1 MVKKVISKEA
11 KPKRV
16 VTNLKPN
23 KKAPTKSELEC
34 QVKNLQL
41 ANDALEESNRQK
53 IKLLESFEA
62 KISNLENQIEYL
74 SHKDIMHSKE
84 TQTEANL
91 NLKCDECNF
100 EAEYERELGW
110 HMGKVHGWPSEQKG
124 ETMDIS
130 LQSMDPRNCD
140 KCGYE
145 AESLYVLDAHIREV
159 HDESIECNF
168 CDLHALTENKDE
180 SIACYYCGE
189 KFISREEIMK
199 HNKETHSEKVSIC
212 RYFSTGNCMFE
223 NETCWYIHT
232 KTSENNKVTIFK
244 CSLCDKV
251 FKVKP
256 DLMNHKKQD
265 HRKNIPL
272 CIKANNGNCRFGPT
286 NCWFDHSQIEI
297 KDKTQNMSNNE
308 NEEMIQKIFDMME
321 KFTVRIVQIENKI

>member
-110 HMGKVHGWPSEQKG
+110 HMGKMHGWPSEQKG
-124 ETMDIS
+124 ETMDIAYN
-130 LQSMDPRNCD
+130 QW
-140 KCGYE
+140 
-145 AESLYVLDAHIREV
+145 IREIV
-159 HDESIECNF
+159 INVVMKQKASMSLMLTFGRFMMSILNATF
-168 CDLHALTENKDE
+168 VMKALKIKVNK
-180 SIACYYCGE
+180 
-189 KFISREEIMK
+189 
-199 HNKETHSEKVSIC
+199 
-212 RYFSTGNCMFE
+212 
-223 NETCWYIHT
+223 
-232 KTSENNKVTIFK
+232 
-244 CSLCDKV
+244 
-251 FKVKP
+251 
-256 DLMNHKKQD
+256 
-265 HRKNIPL
+265 
-272 CIKANNGNCRFGPT
+272 
-286 NCWFDHSQIEI
+286 
-297 KDKTQNMSNNE
+297 
-308 NEEMIQKIFDMME
+308 
-321 KFTVRIVQIENKI
+321 